1 MDIKFEKN
9 NLCVNRIVAQ
19 KTEKFMIEGDEIV
32 PDIKPDILSVVST
45 NGNVCIYKKEV
56 SDGKVKIEGAIN
68 AYVVYVAD
76 DEKSNIRA
84 ISTTLSFSKNIEM
97 KELTSE
103 MIVDEKSILQSLDC
117 KILNGRKISLKAVID
132 ISTVAYLKE
141 NVEYIKNLEDACD
154 IETLSKE
161 LELNSLVG
169 TGTTRVYAKD
179 TLQIESTDNLADIM
193 KAEISIENIENK
205 VSYNKIL
212 SKADGVFKIMYLTDD
227 GRIEMSK
234 SIIPLIGFI
243 DMQDVS
249 DDDTCDISYEL
260 KNLVVKPNNVQEH
273 SIYIEAEYELLGF
286 VYKKQSISI
295 IEDLYGRTKTF
306 NYTQKSVSVMAT
318 KELVKDKYIM
328 KKQEKIDGLAN
339 NKMYDVEVKPM
350 ILNSN
355 IENGKINYQ
364 GNMILTC
371 IYAQNESSSIGVKEI
386 IEPFEFAVNSEQIKS
401 KASIQTTIAILQKDI
416 IITANDTV
424 DIKLEMEF
432 NLNICVEDTV
442 KIIENINEEENSN
455 VKRFSIVI
463 YYTKAGDTLWNI
475 AKKFGS
481 TVEEIAKINNI
492 EENSRIMQGNQLFI
506 PR

>member
-306 NYTQKSVSVMAT
+306 NYTQKSFQNQQ
-318 KELVKDKYIM
+318 YIY
-328 KKQEKIDGLAN
+328 N
-339 NKMYDVEVKPM
+339 
-350 ILNSN
+350 
-355 IENGKINYQ
+355 
-364 GNMILTC
+364 
-371 IYAQNESSSIGVKEI
+371 
-386 IEPFEFAVNSEQIKS
+386 FFA
-401 KASIQTTIAILQKDI
+401 
-416 IITANDTV
+416 
-424 DIKLEMEF
+424 
-432 NLNICVEDTV
+432 
-442 KIIENINEEENSN
+442 
-455 VKRFSIVI
+455 
-463 YYTKAGDTLWNI
+463 
-475 AKKFGS
+475 
-481 TVEEIAKINNI
+481 
-492 EENSRIMQGNQLFI
+492 
-506 PR
+506 